1 MGALSRFHDTRLR
14 GARLVCRMRRGLM
27 SPGPQSELTGLS
39 DLASSGEAE
48 EMIKSPS
55 TEDEGREG
63 SYSER
68 AANRYFVLKS
78 LTVEDLEISWQSG
91 IWATQ
96 THNEES
102 LNRAF
107 EVSITNT
114 SIQGWSN
121 RLARD

>member
-1 MGALSRFHDTRLR
+1 MA
-14 GARLVCRMRRGLM
+14 
-27 SPGPQSELTGLS
+27 
-39 DLASSGEAE
+39 
-48 EMIKSPS
+48 KSNI

-63 SYSER
+63 SYSTR
-68 AANRYFVLKS
+68 VCNRYFILKS

-107 EVSITNT
+107 EVSISTDKVT
-114 SIQGWSN
+114 DKIGRS
-121 RLARD
+121 